1 MESTE
6 AGGTHICP
14 IEYTLNTIGGKWKLL
29 ILYYL
34 MVDGVKRYGEL
45 KRSIT
50 GITHKMLSQ
59 QLKDLEADGIILR
72 KEYHQIPPKVE
83 YTLGEKGAA
92 LLPILRMMYD
102 WGSENLKK
110 LGMPFEDKLVSP
122 PGKDNLWQSGESM
135 QSIGGQS
142 ADTCGCGRVSG

>member
-1 MESTE
+1 MGAVKAESK
-6 AGGTHICP
+6 HICP
-14 IEYTLNTIGGKWKLL
+14 IEYTLDSIGGKWKLL

-34 MVDGVKRYGEL
+34 MIGGVKRYGEL

-59 QLKDLEADGIILR
+59 QLKDLEADSIILR

-83 YTLGEKGAA
+83 YTLSEKGVT
-92 LLPILRMMYD
+92 LLPILKLMYD

-110 LGMPFEDKLVSP
+110 CGIPFEDKLAC
-122 PGKDNLWQSGESM
+122 LTSGDRRESL
-135 QSIGGQS
+135 SVK
-142 ADTCGCGRVSG
+142 A